1 MLQWNLF
8 AAPCIL
14 AAYFSTLTIEYSNVF
29 IFTGISVILLMHCMW
44 PFLLQTPMS
53 QFLQLYQHS
62 VSGMLEISLFLI
74 LCQSIGERNTTQYS
88 IPTEYA
94 YLPLLIVSLIATNR
108 GTRLHTELDGRWEL
122 EAATFIAFL
131 VIFHTRCTQKRFCL
145 ELLSE
150 CFEAGGHLDVPVQ

>member
-1 MLQWNLF
+1 MLQWSLF

-14 AAYFSTLTIEYSNVF
+14 AAYFSTLTENSTVF
-29 IFTGISVILLMHCMW
+29 ILTGIFVIVLMHCIW
-44 PFLLQTPMS
+44 PFLLQTPLS
-53 QFLQLYQHS
+53 QFLQLYHHS

-122 EAATFIAFL
+122 EAATFLAFL
-131 VIFHTRCTQKRFCL
+131 VIFHTRCTSNRF
-145 ELLSE
+145 
-150 CFEAGGHLDVPVQ
+150 V